1 LRQSHRYANAGT
13 YGVSLTVTDKDRD
26 SDTEQAQVPI
36 LTVHQ
41 ALSQIIDQLKG
52 LIAGTTDPAI
62 RRKLEGARRALEG
75 AIPAINQNGADGQL
89 DPPTARAASSKVD
102 EAVFTLTA
110 AGGAGADVKSL
121 IALLQQI
128 AAFLEAV

>member
-1 LRQSHRYANAGT
+1 M
-13 YGVSLTVTDKDRD
+13 
-26 SDTEQAQVPI
+26 PI

-75 AIPAINQNGADGQL
+75 AVPAISQNGADGQL
-89 DPPTARAASSKVD
+89 DPPTARAAVAKVD
-102 EAVFTLTA
+102 EAVLTLTA